1 LVLAAVAVLFVA
13 AGIAPAQ
20 TTTETKNFEVIAVQ
34 GNDLVVKLPEG
45 TKQLTVPD
53 DFRFTVDGQQLS
65 VHDLKPGMKGT
76 ATVTTRTTLH
86 PVTVTEVK
94 NGTVRQVSGPTI
106 IVQTA
111 EGYKMFTEG
120 DVDKR
125 GVKIMRNGQPAE
137 LSDFRAGDKL
147 SATIITEM
155 PPRAVTE
162 KEVSATL
169 ARAETS
175 APAKAHAAAA
185 PSSAAHGAGGRGE
198 ASAQDGEPAP
208 ARRPRRADLPVGRC
222 GPHASPTPCAVAA
235 DIANPRPR
243 AHRTARAALGDIG
256 LTYLPSVLARGGA
269 PPKPGRG
276 YSGSPA

>member
-1 LVLAAVAVLFVA
+1 LVLATVAVLFVA

-20 TTTETKNFEVIAVQ
+20 TTTETKTFEVIAVQ

-125 GVKIMRNGQPAE
+125 GVKIMRNGEPAQ

-155 PPRAVTE
+155 PPRVVTE

-169 ARAETS
+169 ARAESGPAS
-175 APAKAHAAAA
+175 APAKAHAAPAS
-185 PSSAAHGAGGRGE
+185 SSAAMEPAAEGKHLPKTASPLPLVGLVGLTSLLAGAGLTL
-198 ASAQDGEPAP
+198 
-208 ARRPRRADLPVGRC
+208 RRR
-222 GPHASPTPCAVAA
+222 
-235 DIANPRPR
+235 
-243 AHRTARAALGDIG
+243 
-256 LTYLPSVLARGGA
+256 LAR
-269 PPKPGRG
+269 
-276 YSGSPA
+276 

>member
-1 LVLAAVAVLFVA
+1 MSRAVARLVLAAVAVVF
-13 AGIAPAQ
+13 AGAGVTSAQ
-20 TTTETKNFEVIAVQ
+20 TTTETKTFEVIAVQ

-45 TKQLTVPD
+45 TKELTVPE

-76 ATVTTRTTLH
+76 ATVTTKTTLH

-125 GVKIMRNGQPAE
+125 GVKIMRNGEPAQ

-155 PPRAVTE
+155 PPRVVTE
-162 KEVSATL
+162 KEVSATT
-169 ARAETS
+169 ARAES
-175 APAKAHAAAA
+175 APAKAHTPAAAAA
-185 PSSAAHGAGGRGE
+185 PAAAAEPADSGKHLPKTASPLPLVGLVGLTSLLAGAGLTL
-198 ASAQDGEPAP
+198 
-208 ARRPRRADLPVGRC
+208 RRR
-222 GPHASPTPCAVAA
+222 
-235 DIANPRPR
+235 
-243 AHRTARAALGDIG
+243 
-256 LTYLPSVLARGGA
+256 LAR
-269 PPKPGRG
+269 
-276 YSGSPA
+276 

>member
-1 LVLAAVAVLFVA
+1 MSRAVARLVLAAVAVLFVA

-185 PSSAAHGAGGRGE
+185 PSSAPMEPAAEGKHLPKTASTLPLVGLVGLTSLLAGAGLTL
-198 ASAQDGEPAP
+198 
-208 ARRPRRADLPVGRC
+208 RRR
-222 GPHASPTPCAVAA
+222 
-235 DIANPRPR
+235 
-243 AHRTARAALGDIG
+243 
-256 LTYLPSVLARGGA
+256 LAR
-269 PPKPGRG
+269 
-276 YSGSPA
+276 

>member
-1 LVLAAVAVLFVA
+1 MSRAVAPLVLAAVAVVFVA
-13 AGIAPAQ
+13 AGVASAQ
-20 TTTETKNFEVIAVQ
+20 TTTETKKFEVIAVQ

-45 TKQLTVPD
+45 TKELTVPE

-125 GVKIMRNGQPAE
+125 GVKIMRNGEPAQ

-155 PPRAVTE
+155 PPRVVTE
-162 KEVSATL
+162 KEVSATT
-169 ARAETS
+169 ARAESGAAS
-175 APAKAHAAAA
+175 APAKAQTAA
-185 PSSAAHGAGGRGE
+185 PSSSSAAM
-198 ASAQDGEPAP
+198 AP
-208 ARRPRRADLPVGRC
+208 AESGKHLPKT
-222 GPHASPTPCAVAA
+222 ASPLPLVG
-235 DIANPRPR
+235 
-243 AHRTARAALGDIG
+243 LVG
-256 LTYLPSVLARGGA
+256 LTSLLVGMGLTLRRRLAR
-269 PPKPGRG
+269 
-276 YSGSPA
+276 

>member
-1 LVLAAVAVLFVA
+1 MSRAVARLVLATVAVLFVA

-20 TTTETKNFEVIAVQ
+20 TTTETKSFEVIAVQ
-34 GNDLVVKLPEG
+34 GNDLIVKLPEG

-125 GVKIMRNGQPAE
+125 GVKIMRNGEPAQ

-155 PPRAVTE
+155 PPRVVTE

-169 ARAETS
+169 ARAESGS
-175 APAKAHAAAA
+175 APAKAHAAPA
-185 PSSAAHGAGGRGE
+185 PSSAAMEPAAEGKHLPKTASPLPLVGLVGLTSLLAGAGLTL
-198 ASAQDGEPAP
+198 
-208 ARRPRRADLPVGRC
+208 RRR
-222 GPHASPTPCAVAA
+222 
-235 DIANPRPR
+235 
-243 AHRTARAALGDIG
+243 
-256 LTYLPSVLARGGA
+256 LAR
-269 PPKPGRG
+269 
-276 YSGSPA
+276 

>member
-1 LVLAAVAVLFVA
+1 MSRAVARLVLAAVAIVFVA
-13 AGIAPAQ
+13 AGVASAQ
-20 TTTETKNFEVIAVQ
+20 TTETKKFEVIAVQ
-34 GNDLVVKLPEG
+34 GNDLVVRLPEG
-45 TKQLTVPD
+45 TKELTVPE

-125 GVKIMRNGQPAE
+125 GVKIMRNGEPAQ

-155 PPRAVTE
+155 PPRVVTE
-162 KEVSATL
+162 KEVSATT
-169 ARAETS
+169 ARAESGAAS
-175 APAKAHAAAA
+175 APAKAQTAA
-185 PSSAAHGAGGRGE
+185 PSSSSAAM
-198 ASAQDGEPAP
+198 AP
-208 ARRPRRADLPVGRC
+208 AESGKHLPKT
-222 GPHASPTPCAVAA
+222 ASPLPLVG
-235 DIANPRPR
+235 
-243 AHRTARAALGDIG
+243 LVG
-256 LTYLPSVLARGGA
+256 LTSLLVGMGLTLRRRLAR
-269 PPKPGRG
+269 
-276 YSGSPA
+276 

>member
-1 LVLAAVAVLFVA
+1 MSRAVARLVLAAVAVVF
-13 AGIAPAQ
+13 AGAGVTSAQ
-20 TTTETKNFEVIAVQ
+20 TTTETKTFEVIAVQ

-45 TKQLTVPD
+45 TKELTVPE

-76 ATVTTRTTLH
+76 ATVTTKTTLH

-125 GVKIMRNGQPAE
+125 GVKIMRNGEPAQ

-155 PPRAVTE
+155 PPRVVTE

-169 ARAETS
+169 ARAESGS
-175 APAKAHAAAA
+175 APAKAHAAPA
-185 PSSAAHGAGGRGE
+185 PSSAAMEPAAEGKHLPKTASPLPLVGLVGLTSLLAGAGLTL
-198 ASAQDGEPAP
+198 
-208 ARRPRRADLPVGRC
+208 RRR
-222 GPHASPTPCAVAA
+222 
-235 DIANPRPR
+235 
-243 AHRTARAALGDIG
+243 
-256 LTYLPSVLARGGA
+256 LAR
-269 PPKPGRG
+269 
-276 YSGSPA
+276 

>member
-1 LVLAAVAVLFVA
+1 MSRAVARLVLAAVAVLFVA

-169 ARAETS
+169 ARAESGAAS
-175 APAKAHAAAA
+175 APPKAHAAAA
-185 PSSAAHGAGGRGE
+185 PSSAPMEPAAEAKHLPKTASTLPLVGLVGLTSLLAGAGLTL
-198 ASAQDGEPAP
+198 
-208 ARRPRRADLPVGRC
+208 RRR
-222 GPHASPTPCAVAA
+222 
-235 DIANPRPR
+235 
-243 AHRTARAALGDIG
+243 
-256 LTYLPSVLARGGA
+256 LAR
-269 PPKPGRG
+269 
-276 YSGSPA
+276 

>member
-1 LVLAAVAVLFVA
+1 MSRAVARLVLAAVAVVFVA
-13 AGIAPAQ
+13 AGVASAQ
-20 TTTETKNFEVIAVQ
+20 TTTETKAFEVIAVQ

-45 TKQLTVPD
+45 TKELTVPE

-76 ATVTTRTTLH
+76 AVVTTKTTLH

-125 GVKIMRNGQPAE
+125 GVKIMRNGAPAQ

-155 PPRAVTE
+155 PPRVVTE
-162 KEVSATL
+162 KEVTATT
-169 ARAETS
+169 ARAES
-175 APAKAHAAAA
+175 APAKAPTAAAA
-185 PSSAAHGAGGRGE
+185 PSAAA
-198 ASAQDGEPAP
+198 EPA
-208 ARRPRRADLPVGRC
+208 DSGKHLPKT
-222 GPHASPTPCAVAA
+222 ASPLPLVG
-235 DIANPRPR
+235 
-243 AHRTARAALGDIG
+243 LVG
-256 LTYLPSVLARGGA
+256 LTSLLAGLGLTLRRRLAR
-269 PPKPGRG
+269 
-276 YSGSPA
+276 

>member
-1 LVLAAVAVLFVA
+1 MSRAVARLVLAAVAVVFVA
-13 AGIAPAQ
+13 AGVTSAQ
-20 TTTETKNFEVIAVQ
+20 TTTETKAFEVIAVQ

-45 TKQLTVPD
+45 TKELTVPE

-76 ATVTTRTTLH
+76 AVVTTKTTLH

-125 GVKIMRNGQPAE
+125 GVKIMRNGAPAQ

-155 PPRAVTE
+155 PPRVVTE
-162 KEVSATL
+162 KEVTATT
-169 ARAETS
+169 ARAES
-175 APAKAHAAAA
+175 APAKAPTAAAA
-185 PSSAAHGAGGRGE
+185 PSAAA
-198 ASAQDGEPAP
+198 EPA
-208 ARRPRRADLPVGRC
+208 DSGKQLPKT
-222 GPHASPTPCAVAA
+222 ASPLPLVG
-235 DIANPRPR
+235 
-243 AHRTARAALGDIG
+243 LVG
-256 LTYLPSVLARGGA
+256 LTSLLAGLGLTLRRRLAR
-269 PPKPGRG
+269 
-276 YSGSPA
+276 